1 MRILLVG
8 DSGAGKTTAA
18 LHLAVAGHTLAYADF
33 DLGASVPLARLEDRA
48 RVHVQTFADDL
59 RFGGPALLPYVP
71 EGKTAIEQ
79 FLRALDGEWPGLG
92 RVQEWP
98 QGTWLVIDPLTLLA
112 QSSLT
117 LQMRLSGKDRT
128 GKRITYSDWGQA
140 IARVESIFVRLRTLC
155 PRLLVLAHQQR
166 LLPDEPEEEDAL
178 AAPTAK
184 PLPPVGE
191 WGKCYPTVLGRKL
204 PPRFGAYFTAILR
217 VKVVRD
223 ARGARSVI
231 STTHDPDF
239 DVKLPVPPGKLPP
252 TVPVTE
258 LAALLKEIGN
268 G

>member
-8 DSGAGKTTAA
+8 DSSAGKTTAA

-33 DLGASVPLARLEDRA
+33 DLGVAAPLATLPEAARA
-48 RVHVQTFADDL
+48 RVHVQTFADEL
-59 RFGGPALLPYVP
+59 RFAGPALLPQVP

-79 FLRALDGEWPGLG
+79 FVRALESEWLG
-92 RVQEWP
+92 S
-98 QGTWLVIDPLTLLA
+98 GTWLVIDPLTLLA
-112 QSSLT
+112 QSSLA

-140 IARVESIFVRLRTLC
+140 IARVESIFVRLRALC
-155 PRLLVLAHQQR
+155 PNLLVLAHQQR
-166 LLPDEPEEEDAL
+166 LLPDEGPDEENVLTPAMVRQQ
-178 AAPTAK
+178 
-184 PLPPVGE
+184 PPIGE

-231 STTHDPDF
+231 STVHDPDF
-239 DVKLPVPPGKLPP
+239 DIKLPVPPGKLPP

-258 LAALLKEIGN
+258 LAALLKEMHHG
-268 G
+268 